1 MMTKDRIYALLAERT
16 LWHEV
21 TEHPAVFNM
30 AKVAQVPLPYPD
42 SNAKNLFL
50 RDDKKTHYY
59 VVTVKG
65 DERVNLKA
73 LRHRLGTRALCFA
86 SNEDL
91 ADKLGLFPGAV
102 TPLGLLNNR
111 DADVALYVDRR
122 LATPDLI
129 GLHPN
134 DNTATV
140 WMKTTDLMALIR
152 EHGNP
157 VDWVTLRDDT
167 PDTPPAP

>member
-1 MMTKDRIYALLAERT
+1 MLTKPHLYDLFSQRG
-16 LWHEV
+16 LWFEV

-30 AKVAQVPLPYPD
+30 AEVSEVPLPYPE

-65 DERVNLKA
+65 DARVNLKH
-73 LRHRLGTRALCFA
+73 LRKTLGSRPLTFA
-86 SNEDL
+86 SSEDL
-91 ADKLGLFPGAV
+91 ATKLGLFPGAV
-102 TPLGLLNNR
+102 TPLGLLNNDER
-111 DADVALYVDRR
+111 DVTLLVDER

-152 EHGNP
+152 EHGNE
-157 VDWVTLRDDT
+157 VDWVRLTDDT
-167 PDTPPAP
+167 SV